1 MFHMKQFQTMA
12 KQAVKQMIDN
22 EMKFIDVRP
31 IRDYAEK
38 INCPYIGII
47 GGKGTGKTYGCVDMA
62 IQDFYK
68 SDMKHPFFY
77 VRRYDK
83 TFTKSI
89 CGNLLNIHR
98 QTIINCSGGKHNTAE
113 LLGKV
118 YEVMNKTIT
127 STGIEKRT
135 HKNIIA
141 YCRSMNNVETETGD
155 DKGEIS
161 CGIYDEFLSR
171 SGELKDEFLK
181 LQILHSNMLRNR
193 TDRYVPLFM
202 LGNTVSRDSAVAEQ
216 FGIKLRDLR
225 RGLNVYRNKKGVPR
239 IVLYYTPETAANSE
253 AATAYYDRFENS
265 HINMISHGDWV
276 LGTYKIASQNQ
287 LYKNGFTW
295 KLFNNGI
302 AVNVTMYINGLTP
315 VIVVKK
321 PSESYNIG
329 VSPIIGKN
337 NIITLPKQIVQ
348 CVINGAMFAESSE
361 IGEDFRDICKHINGG
376 LQIVNYIG

>member
-1 MFHMKQFQTMA
+1 
-12 KQAVKQMIDN
+12 MIDN

-31 IRDYAEK
+31 IREYAEK

-47 GGKGTGKTYGCVDMA
+47 GGKGTGKTYGCVDLA

-89 CGNLLNIHR
+89 CGNLVNIHR

-113 LLGKV
+113 LSGKV

-239 IVLYYTPETAANSE
+239 IVLYYTPETAANTE

-276 LGTYKIASQNQ
+276 LGSYKIASQNQ

-295 KLFNNGI
+295 KLFNNGV
-302 AVNVTMYINGLTP
+302 AVNVTMYVNGLTP

-321 PSESYNIG
+321 PSENYNIG

-337 NIITLPKQIVQ
+337 NIITMPKQIVQ
-348 CVINGAMFAESSE
+348 CVINGAMFAETSE

>member
-1 MFHMKQFQTMA
+1 MFHVKQMTANQKRTV
-12 KQAVKQMIDN
+12 QQMIDN

-31 IRDYAEK
+31 IREYAEK

-47 GGKGTGKTYGCVDMA
+47 GGKGTGKTYGCVDLA

-135 HKNIIA
+135 RKNIIA

-202 LGNTVSRDSAVAEQ
+202 LGNTVSRDSDVAEQ

-276 LGTYKIASQNQ
+276 LGSYKIASQNQ

-295 KLFNNGI
+295 KLFNNGV

-321 PSESYNIG
+321 PSENYNIG

-337 NIITLPKQIVQ
+337 NIITMPKQIVQ
-348 CVINGAMFAESSE
+348 CVINGAMFAETSE

>member
-1 MFHMKQFQTMA
+1 MFH
-12 KQAVKQMIDN
+12 VKQMTVNRQRKVKQMNDN
-22 EMKFIDVRP
+22 EVKFIDVRP
-31 IRDYAEK
+31 IREYAEK

-47 GGKGTGKTYGCVDMA
+47 GGKGTGKTYGCIDMA

-98 QTIINCSGGKHNTAE
+98 QTIINCSGGMHNTAE
-113 LLGKV
+113 LMGKV
-118 YEVMNKTIT
+118 YEVMNKSIT

-276 LGTYKIASQNQ
+276 LGSYKIASQNQ

-321 PSESYNIG
+321 PSENYNIG

-337 NIITLPKQIVQ
+337 NIITMPKQIVQ
-348 CVINGAMFAESSE
+348 CVINGAMFAETSE